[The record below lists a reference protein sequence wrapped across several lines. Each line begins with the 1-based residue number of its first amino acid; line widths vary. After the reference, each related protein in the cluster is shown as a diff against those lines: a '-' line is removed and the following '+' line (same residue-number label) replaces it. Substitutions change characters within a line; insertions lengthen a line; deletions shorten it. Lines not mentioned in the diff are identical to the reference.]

1 MPVSYRSMNNG
12 LKGCLLICGI
22 CAVAIVL
29 SVVASVVAN
38 VQEVTGIDQAV
49 ETVKATPGPGGGILA
64 FIMNPLVLGLGIVA
78 LVTAWIWGKF
88 NS

>member
-1 MPVSYRSMNNG
+1 MNNG
-12 LKGCLLICGI
+12 FKGCLLICGI
-22 CAVAIVL
+22 CAVVIVVLIVL
-29 SVVASVVAN
+29 SVVASMVAN
-38 VQEVTGIDQAV
+38 FQEATGIDQAV